1 MSESIAVVGPTAT
14 GKSQLA
20 LSIAQHLGGADAAE
34 IINADAYQLY
44 KGMNIGTAKL
54 TPAERGGIPHHQF
67 DVLEVDQEASVAAYQ
82 RHALADAADITKRGK
97 RVIWVGGSGL
107 YLRAVTDDFVF
118 PATDASVRERF
129 DRRWQNEGGQLLYSE
144 LERLDPLAA
153 ARIQALEV
161 IELTGKPYSASLPTY
176 RDRVPTVH
184 LALRVERESLRQ
196 AIARRTRKMFD
207 LGLIEETRALLD
219 KGLRNSPTAAR
230 AIGYAQ
236 AIAVIDGQMSQEQAC
251 EAVTLA
257 TNQLVSRQLKWF
269 RRDPRVNWIDVE
281 LTRAILSPP
290 RPVLPTLRPLRF

>member
-44 KGMNIGTAKL
+44 KGMDIGTAKL

-97 RVIWVGGSGL
+97 KVIWVGGSGL
-107 YLRAVTDDFVF
+107 YLRAVTDDFAF
-118 PATDASVRERF
+118 PATDASVREHF
-129 DRRWQNEGGQLLYSE
+129 EARWQSEGGQVLYSE
-144 LERLDPLAA
+144 LEHLATD
-153 ARIQALEV
+153 RRRVVRALEV

-184 LALRVERESLRQ
+184 LALRVEREALRL

-207 LGLIEETRALLD
+207 AGLIEETRALLD
-219 KGLRNSPTAAR
+219 KGLRNSR
-230 AIGYAQ
+230 H
-236 AIAVIDGQMSQEQAC
+236 
-251 EAVTLA
+251 
-257 TNQLVSRQLKWF
+257 W
-269 RRDPRVNWIDVE
+269 
-281 LTRAILSPP
+281 
-290 RPVLPTLRPLRF
+290 LRPSHSGNRWPNEPRTGLPGSNTGH